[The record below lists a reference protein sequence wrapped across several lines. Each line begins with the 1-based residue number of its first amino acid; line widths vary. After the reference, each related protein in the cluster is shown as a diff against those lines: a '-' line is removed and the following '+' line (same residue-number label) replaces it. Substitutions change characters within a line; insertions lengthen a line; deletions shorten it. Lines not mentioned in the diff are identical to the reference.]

1 MTLHFTHSTLRTS
14 DRAGQPA
21 ISERRFTLD
30 GVPGV
35 LWQPSPSGAP
45 TPLIVM
51 GHPGGLDGMLPR
63 LRERA
68 GASAALGCASVTI
81 ELPGAG
87 SREPLPQVDRARA
100 DLREAFRE
108 ERGVSPEIVNRLIMP
123 LVEHAVPEWQR
134 LIDEL
139 QQIPGIAPAVAI
151 SGGVAAIAAHLLAT
165 DSRIS
170 AAVIFAGSYIP
181 KETMQVARTITAP
194 VHMLLQWDDRGNDRQ
209 MALDLFDAF
218 GSAEKTLEAN
228 LGGHTGVPAHA
239 GEGAARFL
247 TRHIQP
253 SEGA

>member
-63 LRERA
+63 LRSRA
-68 GASAALGCASVTI
+68 RAAAALGCASATI

-87 SREPLPQVDRARA
+87 SRDRLVEVDRARA
-100 DLREAFRE
+100 ELRAALREGRA
-108 ERGVSPEIVNRLIMP
+108 VSPETVNRLIMP

-151 SGGVAAIAAHLLAT
+151 SGGVAAIAVHLLAT

-247 TRHIQP
+247 ARHIHP